1 MSRTVSQTLLD
12 AIENQQGETI
22 LRVKTWLNLA
32 AYNAA
37 PNTPEKTW
45 QTNKFRIADTEGEA
59 ALISE
64 TNDYTVSD
72 FTVFLIERG
81 VAISGVEYVTQSGL
95 YFVRKF
101 EEKAGRINIKGSSFP
116 DQKIIIAGDDT
127 YENVITAFCTEIGKT
142 AVFKDAGA
150 AWLSY
155 QFLATGK
162 QVILNKAERFLN
174 LIRQKYLIQC
184 YERSPK
190 ELVFYHATTEQSA
203 WKDIIYNDSML
214 ILTASSGSHE
224 TARSSDGLAYTKTD
238 APHFTNAVAY
248 SPSLDLFVAVGNGVA
263 MSSPDGVTWTTRT
276 IGAGNWTG
284 ITWDATLALFVAVRT
299 GATATSANGTSWTVT
314 GHINSANAW
323 TARAAAEAN
332 EWYSICWSPALSLF
346 VAVSGSGTNRVQ
358 TSPTGTTWTAQSAPS
373 YTWQSVCWSPDLALF
388 VAVGYNGT
396 DGVVM
401 TSPDGTTWTE
411 RTSPASSG
419 QWSSV
424 CWSPELDLFVATA
437 GSGSGNR
444 VMYSSNGTAWTS
456 VTAGSSNIAVCWSPE
471 LSLFVTVGSTIYT
484 SPNGT
489 TWTSRTNPSAS
500 SWQSVCWSPALSLF
514 VAVSTNDVMYSSNG
528 TAWTLATPA
537 EANAWTGVCWSPELS
552 IFVAVALSGTNR
564 VMVSLDG
571 VNWQAQPAAEAN
583 FWYSVCWSPE
593 LSIFAACAY
602 SGTNRIMTGSQNS
615 IQKVLTS
622 ISSLA
627 GTLSIVGI
635 DSAYTS
641 TDGSTL
647 TSRTIPAGTYHKLI
661 YADGLFVAV
670 GASKCATSPDGIT
683 WTERTIPAG
692 TYTALA
698 YSPTLDLFLAMGSNL
713 AATSPDGITWTSRT
727 APANQAW
734 TAVTWADD
742 LAQFIAVSSNGDNR
756 IASSV
761 DGINWQILTAQAD
774 FSLSYLDGPTSS
786 IIHGTNTVHFISRDE
801 TASVNTE
808 GDTSYPAWNL
818 GYLES
823 TASAPATNTDP
834 FYKFFLQKAPLRLDI
849 TDGDRIHFEPS
860 WTLDPTLPIDAM
872 TTIIEIF
879 DSTKSPAW
887 YQEIRS
893 LALFDSVEGGSLPS
907 TIERVAAYT
916 PLVSSGFDGNL
927 TPSVNNL
934 QALAEAVDD
943 LTLGGNVPA
952 TTAENDFQV
961 GDGAGNWI
969 KKTLAQVTTILGI
982 FADAAS
988 DSIYY
993 VRRNAGWTNLKT
1005 YTDTLY
1011 SLLGHIHAASDI
1023 TSGTMATAR
1032 LGSGTADS
1040 TTFLRGDQSWATP
1053 AGGTG
1058 GGGDTIRTKYIIT
1071 PSISSSDLVI
1081 AIKYIDGNDPTT
1093 TNKLTFRVGDTEYDL
1108 TAAVSW
1114 TKADG
1119 TNWANL
1125 GGAELAALPH
1135 DLFVYAIGE
1144 TGASAGLKF
1153 GWSRIS
1159 HANTMGDFVNTTT
1172 NEKYIAG
1179 NWTNFNSTDAV
1190 TNIGRFRAQLSAAA
1204 GHVWSIPTAKVINY
1218 PIYESDWLTWTPV
1231 FTGFSVNPTGLFSRY
1246 KVISGTCRWV
1256 HRANADGTSN
1266 STSFTFT
1273 IPFTPKATT
1282 NNQQQVACNVR
1293 NNGASLTVFGRGAFN
1308 STLANVVQVFTDAAN
1323 GAWTASNGKRVGGM
1337 QITDMEI

>member
-37 PNTPEKTW
+37 PNTPEQTW
-45 QTNKFRIADTEGEA
+45 QTNKFRIEGTEAEA
-59 ALISE
+59 AIISE

-81 VAISGVEYVTQSGL
+81 VSISGVEYVTQSGL
-95 YFVRKF
+95 YFVSKF

-142 AVFKDAGA
+142 AVFKDTGA

-155 QFLATGK
+155 QFLPAGK

-203 WKDIIYNDSML
+203 WKDIIYNDSSL
-214 ILTASSGSHE
+214 ILTASNGSHE
-224 TARSSDGLAYTKTD
+224 TARSVDGLAYTKTD

-248 SPSLDLFVAVGNGVA
+248 SPTLDLFVAVGDGVA
-263 MSSPDGVTWTTRT
+263 MSSPDGVTWTTRM
-276 IGAGNWTG
+276 IEAYNWTG
-284 ITWDATLALFVAVRT
+284 ITWDSSLALFVAVAI
-299 GATATSANGTSWTVT
+299 GATARSANGTTWTIT
-314 GHINSANAW
+314 YLNTYSHTW
-323 TARAAAEAN
+323 TTRTMPSGYFWVAAV
-332 EWYSICWSPALSLF
+332 WSPELEIFA
-346 VAVSGSGTNRVQ
+346 AIAYPDSGTSKAA
-358 TSPTGTTWTAQSAPS
+358 TSA
-373 YTWQSVCWSPDLALF
+373 
-388 VAVGYNGT
+388 
-396 DGVVM
+396 DGI
-401 TSPDGTTWTE
+401 TWTE
-411 RTSPASSG
+411 RTL
-419 QWSSV
+419 
-424 CWSPELDLFVATA
+424 PEGDW
-437 GSGSGNR
+437 R
-444 VMYSSNGTAWTS
+444 D
-456 VTAGSSNIAVCWSPE
+456 ICWSPE
-471 LSLFVTVGSTIYT
+471 LSLFVAVSNQTNYVATSPDGITWTARTGTAGLSGIVWSPELAIFVAVGAKAYT
-484 SPNGT
+484 STNGT
-489 TWTSRTNPSAS
+489 SWTETADFSGDVYSKAA
-500 SWQSVCWSPALSLF
+500 WSPALSLF
-514 VAVSTNDVMYSSNG
+514 VIVGADILSSPDGTTWTQRDSTNSWNDVAWSAELGLFVAVLSAGAGSRIKTSSNG
-528 TAWTLATPA
+528 TSWTSRTTP
-537 EANAWTGVCWSPELS
+537 NINYHSVIWCKDISL
-552 IFVAVALSGTNR
+552 FVAGGASDLITSP
-564 VMVSLDG
+564 DG
-571 VNWQAQPAAEAN
+571 ITWTQRTIAAGLYTYLA
-583 FWYSVCWSPE
+583 F
-593 LSIFAACAY
+593 
-602 SGTNRIMTGSQNS
+602 SQ
-615 IQKVLTS
+615 KLLRL
-622 ISSLA
+622 LA
-627 GTLSIVGI
+627 GTITTVETSDITGTSLASVTTAVSTLAAVGI
-635 DSAYTS
+635 DVAYTS
-641 TDGSTL
+641 TDGSSW
-647 TSRTIPAGTYHKLI
+647 TSRTIPAGTYNKI
-661 YADGLFVAV
+661 IFADSLFVAV
-670 GASKCATSPDGIT
+670 GASKCATSPDGTT

-713 AATSPDGITWTSRT
+713 ASTSPDGITWTSRT
-727 APANQAW
+727 APANQVW

-742 LAQFIAVSSNGDNR
+742 LAQFIAVSSDGDNR
-756 IASSV
+756 IASSG

-872 TTIIEIF
+872 TTIVEIF

-943 LTLGGNVPA
+943 LSISGGSIPA
-952 TTAENDFQV
+952 TTAANDFQV
-961 GDGAGNWI
+961 GDGAGAWI
-969 KKTLAQVTTILGI
+969 KKTLAQTITILGI

-1011 SLLGHIHAASDI
+1011 AALNEWHTDIIAAVLKNPPADADSWGINDVAGGNVKKRVSFAVARAYMRALFDTLYATITHASTHQSGGADAIKLDDLAAPDDNTDLDASTTKHGLLKKLSNVASEFISGTGAWTRLVSAVQGLYTHGNNASVPASTTYYLAFYTPGLFTTTANIAVTRACTAQNLYFSTNSAQPASGSLVITILKNNAATGITITVAAGAAAAIHSDI
-1023 TSGTMATAR
+1023 THTVSLSQGDSLTMQIVNNA
-1032 LGSGTADS
+1032 
-1040 TTFLRGDQSWATP
+1040 
-1053 AGGTG
+1053 
-1058 GGGDTIRTKYIIT
+1058 
-1071 PSISSSDLVI
+1071 
-1081 AIKYIDGNDPTT
+1081 
-1093 TNKLTFRVGDTEYDL
+1093 
-1108 TAAVSW
+1108 
-1114 TKADG
+1114 
-1119 TNWANL
+1119 
-1125 GGAELAALPH
+1125 
-1135 DLFVYAIGE
+1135 
-1144 TGASAGLKF
+1144 TGASALIT
-1153 GWSRIS
+1153 R
-1159 HANTMGDFVNTTT
+1159 
-1172 NEKYIAG
+1172 
-1179 NWTNFNSTDAV
+1179 
-1190 TNIGRFRAQLSAAA
+1190 
-1204 GHVWSIPTAKVINY
+1204 
-1218 PIYESDWLTWTPV
+1218 
-1231 FTGFSVNPTGLFSRY
+1231 
-1246 KVISGTCRWV
+1246 
-1256 HRANADGTSN
+1256 
-1266 STSFTFT
+1266 
-1273 IPFTPKATT
+1273 
-1282 NNQQQVACNVR
+1282 
-1293 NNGASLTVFGRGAFN
+1293 ASLE
-1308 STLANVVQVFTDAAN
+1308 LLY
-1323 GAWTASNGKRVGGM
+1323 
-1337 QITDMEI
+1337 